1 MSEVTYDILAIKG
14 GAKLYS
20 QLVPLYYT
28 LMESDA
34 PVTQGI
40 REVYAEDAKE
50 LKRLEAR
57 WIALTTGEIARL
69 NDQASDLRAIVVPA
83 APKDK

>member
-1 MSEVTYDILAIKG
+1 VTYDILAMKG

-20 QLVPLYYT
+20 QFGPLYAT

-40 REVYAEDAKE
+40 REVYAENAKE
-50 LKRLEAR
+50 LQRLQAR
-57 WIALTTGEIARL
+57 WQELTTQDIARL
-69 NDQASDLRAIVVPA
+69 NDEASDLRAIVVPGA
-83 APKDK
+83 KK